1 MPNNNEAVLGLTKV
15 PSKKYS
21 YGHLSARQ
29 NLTTNFKTG
38 PLNHLSKRIKPE
50 LYRLSTFRSWKEN
63 TQCNVSAVVL
73 SQVGFI
79 YTGKDDRV
87 RCQTCGLEIDSW
99 KTGMD
104 PKQEHM
110 ERSPLCP
117 FVLKEQELFTKN
129 GIEQTLSLS
138 H

>member
-1 MPNNNEAVLGLTKV
+1 MPNKNEALISLQKV
-15 PSKKYS
+15 PPKKYS
-21 YGHLSARQ
+21 NGHTSARQ
-29 NLTTNFKTG
+29 NLITNFKTRPTG
-38 PLNHLSKRIKPE
+38 HLTRKIKPE
-50 LYRLSTFRSWKEN
+50 LYRLSTFRSWRDN

-73 SQVGFI
+73 SQVGFT

-87 RCQTCGLEIDSW
+87 RCDTCGLEIDSW

-117 FVLKEQELFTKN
+117 FVLKEHELFTKN
-129 GIEQTLSLS
+129 GIE
-138 H
+138 